1 MLTEV
6 RKEKKTKENMNEFL
20 FQIKVN
26 ELYKLP
32 KERAHEISNR
42 LYWGLG
48 VVPKT
53 NDEIYV
59 SISIGKYV

>member
-1 MLTEV
+1 
-6 RKEKKTKENMNEFL
+6 MNEFL
-20 FQIKVN
+20 LQIKVN

-32 KERAHEISNR
+32 KERKHEISNR

-53 NDEIYV
+53 NDGIYV